1 MIQIMPKVDRQ
12 DLFIRL
18 FHKAV
23 GSQWSSDDVDWEA
36 PLGLEPRQAVAL
48 TRVLTPVYLGEQTA
62 MLGASAALP
71 QLAAAGQTSAQL
83 YLATFLMDEA
93 RHFEA
98 LTQLYQ
104 RLNHNPVSIREVPEM
119 LRYHHRLRQGDRIDW
134 LWGILISDLFARQ
147 FYFGFA
153 KVQPAALFGQ
163 MSARILVDE
172 SRHQAFAHTYLKQAM
187 PSLPPERRQG
197 LRDMQSELLRTMEA
211 INQRL
216 HDDTE
221 ALGLDGHA
229 FIGELIAQIEAHS
242 KSIGLYDDDAEGG
255 GTGSGN
261 HAAWARLI
269 ERKRAISLRSGGLV
283 WPRTDAV
290 ALDPEE
296 REDLA
301 RGKASRRRY
310 HYFDLHGLARDCGQC
325 VIALLCRSRA
335 VQAGCT
341 I

>member
-1 MIQIMPKVDRQ
+1 MIKIMPKVDRE
-12 DLFIRL
+12 DLFVRL

-104 RLNHNPVSIREVPEM
+104 RLHHNPVSIREVPEM

-153 KVQPAALFGQ
+153 KVQPAALFGK

-197 LRDMQSELLRTMEA
+197 LRDMQSELLCTMEA
-211 INQRL
+211 INERL

-242 KSIGLYDDDAEGG
+242 KSIGLFDDDVEGG
-255 GTGSGN
+255 GTTGSGN

-269 ERKRAISLRSGGLV
+269 ERKREISLRSGGLV
-283 WPRTDAV
+283 WPRVDAV
-290 ALDPEE
+290 AHEPEPE
-296 REDLA
+296 A
-301 RGKASRRRY
+301 PRRRF
-310 HYFDLHGLARDCGQC
+310 HYFDLRGLAHDCGQC

>member
-1 MIQIMPKVDRQ
+1 LIQIMPKVDRD
-12 DLFIRL
+12 DLFVRL

-23 GSQWSSDDVDWEA
+23 ASQWSSNDVDWEA

-62 MLGASAALP
+62 MLGASATLP
-71 QLAAAGQTSAQL
+71 QLAAAGETSAQL
-83 YLATFLMDEA
+83 YLSTFLLDEA

-104 RLNHNPVSIREVPEM
+104 RLGHNPVSIREVPEM

-147 FYFGFA
+147 FYYGFA

-172 SRHQAFAHTYLKQAM
+172 SRHQAFAHTYLKNM
-187 PSLPPERRQG
+187 LPKLPHERRQG

-229 FIGELIAQIEAHS
+229 FIGELIAQIEAHG
-242 KSIGLYDDDAEGG
+242 KSIGLFDDDSDGG
-255 GTGSGN
+255 GHGGD
-261 HAAWARLI
+261 HAAWAHLI
-269 ERKRAISLRSGGLV
+269 EKKRDISLRSGGLI
-283 WPRTDAV
+283 WPRVDATAAPAV
-290 ALDPEE
+290 EE
-296 REDLA
+296 RRD
-301 RGKASRRRY
+301 RRY
-310 HYFDLHGLARDCGQC
+310 HYFDLRGLAADCHQC
-325 VIALLCRSRA
+325 FIALLCRSRA

-341 I
+341 A